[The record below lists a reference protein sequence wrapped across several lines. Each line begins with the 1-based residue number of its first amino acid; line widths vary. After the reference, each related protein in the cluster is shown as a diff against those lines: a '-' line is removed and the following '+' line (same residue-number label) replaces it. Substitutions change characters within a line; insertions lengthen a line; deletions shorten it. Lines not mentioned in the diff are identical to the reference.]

1 MDGARLIDRLE
12 TSGGILSDLLAR
24 VSEED
29 SLVRPAEGRWC
40 VREVAGHLV
49 SEETEDFRARLDLV
63 LHRPA
68 DPWPPLDP
76 DARVREGGFRERTLA
91 SLLAEFRA
99 ARKDSL
105 AWLRSLP
112 APDWKRAKAHPRIG
126 DIAAG
131 DFLAG
136 WAAHDLLHVRQVV
149 RNLHAIVDAEGV
161 PFVTLYAGSW

>member
-1 MDGARLIDRLE
+1 MDAVRMIDRLE
-12 TSGGILSDLLAR
+12 TNGGILGDLLAR

-29 SLVRPAEGRWC
+29 SLVRPAEGKWC

-49 SEETEDFRARLDLV
+49 SEEVEDFRARLDVV

-99 ARKDSL
+99 ERAQSL

-112 APDWKRAKAHPRIG
+112 APDWAKSKHHR
-126 DIAAG
+126 
-131 DFLAG
+131 
-136 WAAHDLLHVRQVV
+136 
-149 RNLHAIVDAEGV
+149 
-161 PFVTLYAGSW
+161 